1 MGFSFPRDNGFPSR
15 DNRDKCDDRM
25 WERFGG
31 REGIGKIGKVIVVLW
46 VGLRQG
52 EVAEYEFIAK
62 GGKQDGE
69 AAVSD
74 LAEDGGLS
82 EVFKIG
88 HKERLKAEC

>member
-1 MGFSFPRDNGFPSR
+1 MR
-15 DNRDKCDDRM
+15 
-25 WERFGG
+25 ERFGG

-52 EVAEYEFIAK
+52 EITDYEFIAK

-74 LAEDGGLS
+74 LAEDRGLG
-82 EVFKIG
+82 EVFKGG